1 MGGEGVAL
9 YSRTVGTKG
18 ATLVHQE
25 EAIGKAL
32 WQQVTTVVILRKN
45 MRQTHNTPEDKKLR
59 KALENMRYK
68 RCTPEDLIFL
78 RSLKSSKSPGYQS
91 ITEKQFRNVSIITS
105 FNADKDAINLVGSQ
119 CFALETHQTLTDFY
133 SEDLVAP
140 PEDAGDRAK
149 RKAAGNRTR
158 VEKQKV
164 SEKVQ
169 KDLWDSPHCSNKKL
183 IPGKLSLC
191 VGLPVMIRQ
200 NLATELCITR
210 GQEAYVHSWIS
221 VPGSYGQRI
230 LDTLFVRLK
239 DAPMSVKVPGL
250 PENVVPLT
258 KSTVATVCYLRNDS
272 PLNVSRTQVEVLPNF
287 AMTEYSSQGKTRDF
301 NVVHIQNCISH
312 QAMYTSLSRGVSAR
326 GTITLQGFNSDKI
339 TGGASGQLRQEFRE
353 LELLDNITCMRFE
366 GKLPEGMH
374 DADRRN
380 TLIDSFRACKGI
392 DYMPPTINPAIRWS
406 KSDPFLSWVLED
418 VDWSIL
424 TKPSKKASLQPKSV
438 YVPARGT
445 NPDSR
450 KQQHSNIEPQGFQ
463 DQKRKLR
470 FDNVAPDDLLNDMP
484 NRKRKKLLGDTGLP
498 ALNHNHDEESP
509 SGTPWRDNSCAYDA
523 TMAVLHNIWRQN
535 PDVMTVL
542 LSNFNTEHLRPLI
555 AGFNEHARSQAI
567 SLENVRDDLRY
578 ELFSLSGATFP
589 WGRYS
594 SVHEILD
601 RLLSASE
608 QVMSSVRIC
617 TRGHVVGPM
626 QSSISSSLVPVL
638 RVNTNTSIQ
647 DYVRRFRIQTS
658 SRCRTC
664 RRNLIRVHTFVQ
676 APPLLA
682 FDSASGNLKLVLNL
696 IVPISTR
703 EAQLTAEYT
712 LSGIIYHGR
721 YHFTCRVISP
731 LGSVWKHDGLVAGGS
746 MTYEGNITDI
756 SLDDLD
762 NRAPIVAVY
771 ALQLPNIT

>member
-1 MGGEGVAL
+1 
-9 YSRTVGTKG
+9 
-18 ATLVHQE
+18 
-25 EAIGKAL
+25 
-32 WQQVTTVVILRKN
+32 
-45 MRQTHNTPEDKKLR
+45 MRQTHSTPEDKKLR

-68 RCTPEDLIFL
+68 CCTPEDLIFL
-78 RSLKSSKSPGYQS
+78 RSLRSSKSPGHQS
-91 ITEKQFRNVSIITS
+91 MTEKQFRNVSIITS

-119 CFALETHQTLTDFY
+119 RFALETNQTLTDFY

-221 VPGSYGQRI
+221 VPGTYGQRI

-239 DAPMSVKVPGL
+239 DAPTTVKVPGL

-258 KSTVATVCYLRNDS
+258 KSTVSTVCYLQNDS

-301 NVVHIQNCISH
+301 NVVHIQNCLSH

-326 GTITLQGFNSDKI
+326 GTITLQGFNSNKI

-374 DADRRN
+374 DAGRRN

-424 TKPSKKASLQPKSV
+424 TKPSKNASLQPKSV

-450 KQQHSNIEPQGFQ
+450 KQQQSNIEPQGYQ
-463 DQKRKLR
+463 HQKRKLR
-470 FDNVAPDDLLNDMP
+470 
-484 NRKRKKLLGDTGLP
+484 
-498 ALNHNHDEESP
+498 
-509 SGTPWRDNSCAYDA
+509 GTPWRDNSCAYDA
-523 TMAVLHNIWRQN
+523 TMAVLHNVWRQN
-535 PDVMTVL
+535 PDVMTGL
-542 LSNFNTEHLRPLI
+542 LSNFNPEHLGPLI
-555 AGFNEHARSQAI
+555 GGFNEHAGSQSI

-578 ELFSLSGATFP
+578 ELFSLSRATFP
-589 WGRYS
+589 WGRYT

-601 RLLSASE
+601 KLLSASDH
-608 QVMSSVRIC
+608 VMSSIRIC
-617 TRGHVVGPM
+617 TRGHVVGRM

-638 RVNTNTSIQ
+638 RVNPNTSIQ
-647 DYVRRFRIQTS
+647 DYIRRFRVQSS

-664 RRNLIRVHTFVQ
+664 RRNLIRVHSFVQ

-682 FDSASGNLKLVLNL
+682 FDLASGNLKLVMNL
-696 IVPISTR
+696 TVPISTQA
-703 EAQLTAEYT
+703 AQQTAEYM

-721 YHFTCRVISP
+721 YHFTCRVFSP
-731 LGSVWKHDGLVAGGS
+731 IGSVWKHDGLVAGGT
-746 MTYEGNITDI
+746 MTYEGNIADI
-756 SLDDLD
+756 TLDDLD

-771 ALQLPNIT
+771 ARQLVDIT